1 MRILVTGTAG
11 FIGFH
16 LARRL
21 LLEGHEV
28 LGVDDF
34 NDYYDV
40 CLKDARNAEL
50 EKSSAFRVARVD
62 ISDARALKAEFDAF
76 APEIVIN
83 LAAQAGVR
91 HSITHPEVYLSSN
104 IAGFLNVLECCR
116 HAPKR
121 PRLLYASSS
130 SVYGGL
136 TELPFR
142 ENMRVDTP
150 ISLYAA
156 SKKSNELMAHSY
168 SHLYGLQTI
177 GFRFFSV
184 YGPWGRPDMA
194 AWIFADAMRKGR
206 TIKVFNHGDM
216 YRDFTYVDDIVD
228 GVVRCIDRIGS
239 LPRCEVYNIG
249 NHRSERLMDMIEI
262 IAHEMGIRS
271 LADVKMEMLPMQ
283 DGDIPASF
291 AAIDKLHD
299 AVGYEPMTPISVGMP
314 KFVAWYREWNGIK

>member
-1 MRILVTGTAG
+1 MKILITGTAG

-21 LLEGHEV
+21 LAEGHEV
-28 LGVDDF
+28 LGVDNF

-40 CLKDARNAEL
+40 RLKEARNAEL
-50 EKSSAFRVARVD
+50 EKSNAFRVARVD
-62 ISDARALKAEFDAF
+62 ISEASALRAVFDEF
-76 APEIVIN
+76 APEIVVN

-91 HSITHPEVYLSSN
+91 YSITHPEVYMASN

-116 HAPKR
+116 HAERMPN
-121 PRLLYASSS
+121 LLYASSS

-136 TELPFR
+136 KELPFR
-142 ENMRVDTP
+142 EDMRVDTP

-156 SKKSNELMAHSY
+156 SKKADELMAHSY

-194 AWIFADAMRKGR
+194 AWIFADAMREGR

-228 GVVRCIDRIGS
+228 GIVRCVNGLDG
-239 LPRCEVYNIG
+239 LPRCDVYNIG

-299 AVGYEPMTPISVGMP
+299 AVGYEPTTPISVGMP
-314 KFVAWYREWNGIK
+314 KFIAWYREWNGIR